1 LSQDDDEDTQIRKPS
16 LKRSGT
22 SRKSLSQM
30 SVQVEEKETSAIESF
45 VESTLFQG
53 CMAALIVANAV
64 VMGLE
69 TDLSELECW
78 DLVENLFL
86 GVFTFELLMKCVASG
101 CVHLFSPKNSAF
113 GWNLFDLLVVSIGL
127 FDTVMMLWFE
137 QDGGGMATLFRIIR
151 LLRIMRLFRLVRF
164 LKQLYLLAFGFVEAV
179 QAVFW
184 VSVLM
189 GVVLY
194 VCSIVMVR
202 TLGRLP
208 DTDRHAEF
216 LHDHFCDIR
225 TSMLT
230 LFVLMSSPD
239 LPLFIEQDGLLFERP
254 LLLIFLMS
262 FIVIGSFGMIA
273 LLTGVIS
280 ESMFEKNQLRM
291 EEARKEQDE
300 LMQALEKDAQTLH
313 SGLVLDENG
322 EASVEEVRDNALP
335 KLAKLLEE
343 KMVDFTDHTLF
354 KLVMVMDTDGEGRI
368 SCDEFTHAIMSV
380 ASGLKPL
387 SIQEVHHNVTV
398 SRHKVVELGSTVADI
413 VMCLDDLRS
422 DVKDVLIAVGSKE
435 YGSAANSVAAAPT
448 SDAVPSLPE
457 FSSTPSWKGA
467 GGWGPTSLET
477 LAPHDDAKM
486 LSSLATLETCVRECS
501 ERQERIICE
510 KLSEKLSDLRCML
523 SDDVE
528 TLFSEWNQKSGSIFA
543 STVEGHHASHGRNG
557 GRLISEREETDASP
571 LAAGVAPA
579 VANEGSMSDSLDEQC
594 LSEDAIFLELQGQ
607 IRGLVEEAAKPTS
620 DPFFELARPETTAAA
635 SLARRSPP

>member
-1 LSQDDDEDTQIRKPS
+1 
-16 LKRSGT
+16 
-22 SRKSLSQM
+22 
-30 SVQVEEKETSAIESF
+30 
-45 VESTLFQG
+45 
-53 CMAALIVANAV
+53 
-64 VMGLE
+64 
-69 TDLSELECW
+69 
-78 DLVENLFL
+78 
-86 GVFTFELLMKCVASG
+86 
-101 CVHLFSPKNSAF
+101 
-113 GWNLFDLLVVSIGL
+113 
-127 FDTVMMLWFE
+127 
-137 QDGGGMATLFRIIR
+137 
-151 LLRIMRLFRLVRF
+151 
-164 LKQLYLLAFGFVEAV
+164 V

-208 DTDRHAEF
+208 DTDRHSEF
-216 LHDHFCDIR
+216 LHAHFCDIR

-239 LPLFIEQDGLLFERP
+239 LPLFIEQEGLLFERP

-300 LMQALEKDAQTLH
+300 LLQALERDAQTLH
-313 SGLVLDENG
+313 RSLVLDENG

-335 KLAKLLEE
+335 KLAQLLTE

-354 KLVMVMDTDGEGRI
+354 KLVMVMDSDGEGRI
-368 SCDEFTHAIMSV
+368 SCDEFTHAIMNV

-398 SRHKVVELGSTVADI
+398 SRHKVVELGSAVADI

-435 YGSAANSVAAAPT
+435 HGSRANSVSAAPT
-448 SDAVPSLPE
+448 SDAVALLPE
-457 FSSTPSWKGA
+457 FSSTSSWKGEA
-467 GGWGPTSLET
+467 VWNATPL
-477 LAPHDDAKM
+477 PHDDAKM

-510 KLSEKLSDLRCML
+510 KLSEKLADLRSKL

-528 TLFSEWNQKSGSIFA
+528 ALLSEWKQTSGGIFA
-543 STVEGHHASHGRNG
+543 SIADGHHASHGRNG
-557 GRLISEREETDASP
+557 GRLISEREETDVSP

-620 DPFFELARPETTAAA
+620 DPFFELARPDATAAA